1 MSKKDKDSGWFEFI
15 LDLIEEI
22 LDAIIDIFD

>member
-22 LDAIIDIFD
+22 IEALIDVFD

>member
-15 LDLIEEI
+15 LDLIGEI